1 MKNLKPEILR
11 ERLIIEGFYEA
22 VLDEEFLKN
31 FLLKMSSTLELKP
44 IVGPLTFS
52 PDRFSELHHGLGGF
66 LAWAESGVAF
76 YSWSE
81 HKFFTLDIYSCKPLN
96 VNMVLDYVK
105 RELKCKT
112 LEWQKITYEQQAQ
125 TGESSL

>member
-22 VLDEEFLKN
+22 CIDEKFLKN
-31 FLLKMSSTLELKP
+31 FLLKMSDTLRLKP
-44 IVGPLTFS
+44 IAGPFIFS
-52 PDRFSELHHGLGGF
+52 PDKFSELHHGIGGF

-96 VNMVLDYVK
+96 VNTVLGYVK
-105 RELKCKT
+105 RELKCET
-112 LEWQKITYEQQAQ
+112 LEWQKITYEQWARR
-125 TGESSL
+125 ESSP

>member
-1 MKNLKPEILR
+1 MAGSGMKNLKPEILR
-11 ERLIIEGFYEA
+11 ERLIIEGFYEV

-31 FLLKMSSTLELKP
+31 FLLKMSSALDLKP
-44 IVGPLTFS
+44 IAGPLIFS

-81 HKFFTLDIYSCKPLN
+81 HKFFTLDIYSCKSLN

-112 LEWQKITYEQQAQ
+112 LEWQKIAYEQ
-125 TGESSL
+125 

>member
-11 ERLIIEGFYEA
+11 ERLIIEGFYEV

-31 FLLKMSSTLELKP
+31 FLLKMSSALKLKP
-44 IVGPLTFS
+44 IASPLIFS

-81 HKFFTLDIYSCKPLN
+81 HKFFTLDIYSCKSLN

-112 LEWQKITYEQQAQ
+112 LEWQKIAYEQ
-125 TGESSL
+125 